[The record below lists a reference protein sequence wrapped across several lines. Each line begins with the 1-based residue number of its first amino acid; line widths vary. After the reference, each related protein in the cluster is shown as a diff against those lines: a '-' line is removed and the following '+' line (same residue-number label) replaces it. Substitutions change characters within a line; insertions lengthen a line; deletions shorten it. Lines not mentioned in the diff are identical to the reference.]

1 MGTIL
6 QARLKIITKNMPL
19 NLNITC
25 HFCFENFEIF
35 LDPSVYLN
43 TEIWDCEVC
52 CNPNKVS
59 YLIKDNN
66 LFASDLVSATVNKIL
81 KY

>member
-6 QARLKIITKNMPL
+6 QARFKIITKNMPL

-25 HFCFENFEIF
+25 HFCFEDFEIF
-35 LDPSVYLN
+35 LDPSVHLN

-66 LFASDLVSATVNKIL
+66 LEYIEISDGNE
-81 KY
+81 